1 MKVSFG
7 EYSAFTTKNNLV
19 RYQKDGRLISE
30 NAVPTEVVA
39 FLNKKLSAEI
49 KFPMPSEEEKKRLRE
64 ESLKVKPELQRDP
77 AEGQSPSSPLEAERL
92 AFEAQAEEAI
102 DGSFNPPLTDDQ
114 IAEIAES
121 TVGTDDPQSNAEAD
135 FLEQVSIH
143 TATIQDIAEALYNR
157 FGLYTIYLNR
167 QPEHDEIN
175 PLTGETFTKYHL
187 GIAYQAAI
195 YAKNKGI
202 LARPA
207 ELNKQSIVAGREAHK
222 GFQVDPVPKTM
233 AEARKAN
240 SFDYRTSV
248 GATRVEPTTEIVHER
263 GEDGIVRA
271 VQRPI
276 PAGQTGEFNGAKGRY
291 NAEEDQYIVEPQF
304 GRQVIRPDW

>member
-1 MKVSFG
+1 MKVIFG
-7 EYSAFTTKNNLV
+7 EYAAFTTKNNQI
-19 RYQKDGRLISE
+19 RYSKDGRLVKQD
-30 NAVPTEVVA
+30 AVPTEVVA

-49 KFPMPSEEEKKRLRE
+49 KFPMPSEAEKARLRA
-64 ESLKVKPELQRDP
+64 ESLQVKPELQRDP
-77 AEGQSPSSPLEAERL
+77 AELEAERL
-92 AFEAQAEEAI
+92 AYEAQAEEAVPDEI
-102 DGSFNPPLTDDQ
+102 FEEPVPLTDD
-114 IAEIAES
+114 EIAIVAEA
-121 TVGTDDPQSNAEAD
+121 TVPAVDAD

-157 FGLYTIYLNR
+157 FGLYTIYLGR

-202 LARPA
+202 LSRPA
-207 ELNKQSIVAGREAHK
+207 ELNKQSLEAGREAHK
-222 GFQVDPVPKTM
+222 GFQVDQAPQTM
-233 AEARKAN
+233 ADARRAN

-263 GEDGIVRA
+263 GPDGVVRA
-271 VQRPI
+271 VQREI
-276 PAGQTGEFNGAKGRY
+276 PKGQTGEFNGARGRY
-291 NAEEDQYIVEPQF
+291 NAEEDQYLVEPQF
-304 GRQVIRPDW
+304 GRQVVRPDW

>member
-39 FLNKKLSAEI
+39 FLNKKLAEVI

-92 AFEAQAEEAI
+92 AFEAQAEEAVP
-102 DGSFNPPLTDDQ
+102 DFNPPLTDDQ

-143 TATIQDIAEALYNR
+143 TATIQDIAEALFDR

-207 ELNKQSIVAGREAHK
+207 ELNKQSLEAGREAHK
-222 GFQVDPVPKTM
+222 GFQVDRAPQTM
-233 AEARKAN
+233 AEARQAN

-291 NAEEDQYIVEPQF
+291 NAEEDQYLVEPQF